1 MLQTLSETL
10 SWKQCSGKRDVRA
23 CHKGQVDK
31 EEDQVL
37 GDHRDKD
44 NDQVDHLDNALQG
57 SLDQEDQWANAHQA
71 KAVLHLGIQ
80 EQVANQVKDKCHH
93 KDNVLQAKVAHLLDT
108 QELKVNLA
116 PKDQSPVETTCSV
129 ILTH

>member
-1 MLQTLSETL
+1 
-10 SWKQCSGKRDVRA
+10 
-23 CHKGQVDK
+23 VDK

-71 KAVLHLGIQ
+71 KAVPHLGIQ
-80 EQVANQVKDKCHH
+80 EQVANQVKDKCHHKANH